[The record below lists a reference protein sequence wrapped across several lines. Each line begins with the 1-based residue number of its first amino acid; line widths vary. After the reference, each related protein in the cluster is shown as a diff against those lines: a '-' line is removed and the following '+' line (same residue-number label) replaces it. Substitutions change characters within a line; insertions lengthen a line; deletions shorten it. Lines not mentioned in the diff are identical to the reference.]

1 MALDNISMVA
11 LNSLVYDL
19 LFRYNFDWEKGVA
32 FKLGQTWTTFIMV
45 LELKYWFLDSSFLKY
60 KRKKIAHKTMKIN
73 EIRQKST
80 KYKI

>member
-32 FKLGQTWTTFIMV
+32 SKLGQTWTTFIMV

-73 EIRQKST
+73 EIRLKNT